1 LIAGAGA
8 VEATTLPNPESTGIE
23 HIVLVMMEN
32 RSCDHF
38 LGWLPHANG
47 KQAGLTYTD
56 SAGVPHT
63 TYPLAPDY
71 QGCGRDDPDHSYTG
85 GRVEYDGGRCDGWL
99 RAGSNDIYCIGY
111 YRQGD
116 LAFLRSM
123 APRWTAFDNSF
134 AAIMA
139 ETYPNRIYQHAAQT
153 DRITNGKAA
162 LCTLPTVWDRLAAA
176 GLDGRCYYS
185 DLPFLALWGAK
196 YLPIGR
202 PFASFLTDCAAGTLP
217 MWRSSIRASRMRTP
231 APPGMITT
239 TPTSAT
245 GRHSSIRST
254 AR

>member
-1 LIAGAGA
+1 
-8 VEATTLPNPESTGIE
+8 
-23 HIVLVMMEN
+23 
-32 RSCDHF
+32 
-38 LGWLPHANG
+38 
-47 KQAGLTYTD
+47 
-56 SAGVPHT
+56 
-63 TYPLAPDY
+63 
-71 QGCGRDDPDHSYTG
+71 
-85 GRVEYDGGRCDGWL
+85 L

-231 APPGMITT
+231 APLGMIAH

-245 GRHSSIRST
+245 GGIPRSDLPRGDHRT
-254 AR
+254 KVG